1 MKAAFEDWLN
11 ADLDTTDNPYR
22 NNSAAYWAWEG
33 WKAGAA
39 AEREACA
46 TINELQRQ
54 INELKRADPTQRKPL
69 TEEEIYSMFRTAG
82 SPTAFA
88 RAIERTHGVAG
99 EL

>member
-39 AEREACA
+39 AERNAILQMSRDQWFKTQADFEEA
-46 TINELQRQ
+46 I
-54 INELKRADPTQRKPL
+54 RARGQ
-69 TEEEIYSMFRTAG
+69 A
-82 SPTAFA
+82 
-88 RAIERTHGVAG
+88 
-99 EL
+99 